1 MPSVNVVTSVYPLK
15 YRSKKALVNY
25 FIHAG
30 TDVKKLLNSDY
41 MTKRVGSNTVND
53 NTFNYSRSI

>member
-1 MPSVNVVTSVYPLK
+1 MSVNVVTSGYPLK
-15 YRSKKALVNY
+15 YHNKKALVNY

-41 MTKRVGSNTVND
+41 RTIPVGSDTVND

>member
-1 MPSVNVVTSVYPLK
+1 MSVNVVTSGYPLK

-25 FIHAG
+25 FIHTG

-41 MTKRVGSNTVND
+41 RTKRVGSDTVND